1 MVKNYTVAITGASGV
16 IYGVRLIQKLLE
28 LGTYVNVVISDSGKV
43 VLEDEMGINEG
54 KVHSLF
60 KESFY
65 GLFEDTERLNYY
77 EVSDMKAPIA
87 SGSYRVEC
95 MVVAPCTMS
104 SMAAIAG
111 GISKNLIERAADVM
125 LKEGRALIIVP
136 RETPLSTVHLKNMLF
151 LSQCG
156 VKILPAMPG
165 FYNKPLSIDDMI
177 NFVVGKTMDL
187 MGIDNSL
194 YKRWQDMK

>member
-28 LGTYVNVVISDSGKV
+28 LGTCVNVVISDSGKV
-43 VLEDEMGINEG
+43 VLEDEMGINAG
-54 KVHSLF
+54 KIHRLF

-65 GLFEDTERLNYY
+65 GLFEDTKRLNYY
-77 EVSDMKAPIA
+77 EVSDMRAPIA
-87 SGSYRVEC
+87 SGSYKVEC

-104 SMAAIAG
+104 SVAAIAG

-125 LKEGRALIIVP
+125 LKESRPLIIVP

-165 FYNKPLSIDDMI
+165 FYNKPLSVDDMI

-194 YKRWQDMK
+194 YRRWQDIE